1 MTQLRIRLTA
11 GNDDT
16 MQLIN
21 RISSVKG
28 IESVEE
34 VDDLMPHMDDDDS
47 SSAGLSDDI
56 GPGTHLI
63 LVNGESDSDVKL
75 ALDVAF
81 ASAREMGIVVELVE
95 DD

>member
-1 MTQLRIRLTA
+1 MTQLRMRLTA

-34 VDDLMPHMDDDDS
+34 IDDLMPHMDDEDS

-56 GPGTHLI
+56 GPGTHLL
-63 LVNGESDSDVKL
+63 LVHGGSDSDVEL

-81 ASAREMGIVVELVE
+81 ASAREMGIAVELVE

>member
-1 MTQLRIRLTA
+1 MTQLRMRLTA
-11 GNDDT
+11 SDDDT

-34 VDDLMPHMDDDDS
+34 IDDLMPHMDDEDS
-47 SSAGLSDDI
+47 SSAGLPDDI

-63 LVNGESDSDVKL
+63 LVSGESDSDVKL
-75 ALDVAF
+75 ALDLAF
-81 ASAREMGIVVELVE
+81 ASAREMGIAVEMV
-95 DD
+95 DDD